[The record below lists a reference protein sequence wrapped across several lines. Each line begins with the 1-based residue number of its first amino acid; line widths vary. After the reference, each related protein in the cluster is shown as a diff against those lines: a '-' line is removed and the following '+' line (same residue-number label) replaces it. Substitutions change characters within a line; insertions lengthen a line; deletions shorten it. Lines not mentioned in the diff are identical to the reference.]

1 MRLVLSV
8 SHFRP
13 NVLLYCSVYR
23 YKVLYWIILHHISW
37 YYRISIYIVYIHS
50 WCWKH
55 QLLDAMRLAAH
66 KGFQLG
72 DLLPALGGS
81 EHPVEE
87 ILREIQLRLLVVY
100 PKNKRRVLAPS
111 KNGGWPWDFWTI
123 NSIISWAFDGFSTR
137 GAIGVL
143 QIVNYMACQDTS
155 WHSVASIT
163 WRRQAADAGYLEA
176 QESLEIAQ
184 HESFWA
190 SKPGF
195 PFQQIISGWCSP
207 EM

>member
-1 MRLVLSV
+1 MILQYIY
-8 SHFRP
+8 
-13 NVLLYCSVYR
+13 LY
-23 YKVLYWIILHHISW
+23 
-37 YYRISIYIVYIHS
+37 IYIV
-50 WCWKH
+50 
-55 QLLDAMRLAAH
+55 DAESTNYWMPW
-66 KGFQLG
+66 G
-72 DLLPALGGS
+72 LLPWGS
-81 EHPVEE
+81 PTCTGRIRTSDGRNPARNPVE
-87 ILREIQLRLLVVY
+87 VVGSWSQY
-100 PKNKRRVLAPS
+100 LRRVLAPS

-163 WRRQAADAGYLEA
+163 WRRQAAYAGYLEA